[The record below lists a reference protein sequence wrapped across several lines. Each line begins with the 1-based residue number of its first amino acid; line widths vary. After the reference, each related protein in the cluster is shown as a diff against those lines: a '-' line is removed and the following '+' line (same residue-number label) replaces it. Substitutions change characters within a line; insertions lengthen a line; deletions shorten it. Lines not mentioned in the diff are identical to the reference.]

1 MKLGTAGRTVT
12 LGIIGLGGR
21 GVGQMKTLLSMPDV
35 QVNAVCDVY
44 EDRAQNAADIV
55 KEQRGAAPFCTTDY
69 REVLKREDVEAVVIM
84 TSWQT
89 HIPIAIEAM
98 RAGKIVSMEVG
109 GATSLDECWEMVRV
123 SEQTG
128 KGVMLLENCCYNDVE
143 MALLNMIKQGVFGEL
158 VHCRGGYQHDLRDEI
173 GLGDI
178 NRHYRQDNFMHRN
191 GELYPTHELGPIAT
205 YLNLNRGNRMLT
217 LVSMASKAV
226 GEHEWLKKNR
236 PDTDL
241 AKARFNEGDIV
252 TTMISCSNGET
263 IMLTHDCTLPRP
275 YSRGGYVQG
284 VKGVWMEDG
293 HGIYLEDDAHEG
305 GTYAHKFKSD
315 KEMLEKYEHPLW
327 KEYREFGLRGGHGGM
342 DYLVLRAFVE
352 SIQKEVA
359 FPIDVYD
366 TAAWMAITCLSE
378 ESIQKGSAP
387 VNIPDFT
394 SGRWMRREARP
405 GDMFSLD
412 AVYPEAFTE

>member
-12 LGIIGLGGR
+12 LGFIGHGQR
-21 GVGQMKTLLSMPDV
+21 GVGQLKTLLSMPDV

-44 EDRAQNAADIV
+44 EDRAQAAAESV
-55 KEQRGAAPFCTTDY
+55 KEARGVLPFCTTDY
-69 REVLKREDVEAVVIM
+69 REVLKREDIEAVVIM

-109 GATSLDECWEMVRV
+109 GATSLDECWELVRV

-173 GLGDI
+173 GNGDI
-178 NRHYRQDNFMHRN
+178 IRHYRQDNFMHRN

-236 PDTDL
+236 PDTEL
-241 AKARFNEGDIV
+241 AKAKFSEGDVV
-252 TTMISCSNGET
+252 TTMISCANGET

-305 GTYAHKFKSD
+305 GTYAHKFSPD

-327 KEYREFGLRGGHGGM
+327 KEYRDFGLRGGHGGM
-342 DYLVLRAFVE
+342 DYLCLRAFVE
-352 SIQKEVA
+352 SIQKDVA

-412 AVYPEAFTE
+412 QVYPEAFEE

>member
-12 LGIIGLGGR
+12 IGFIGHGSR
-21 GVGQMKTLLSMPDV
+21 GVGQLKTLLSMQDV
-35 QVNAVCDVY
+35 QVNAVCDIY
-44 EDRAQNAADIV
+44 EDRAQAAAQSV
-55 KEQRGAAPFCTTDY
+55 EEARGVRPFCTTDY
-69 REVLKREDVEAVVIM
+69 REVICREDIEAVVIM

-98 RAGKIVSMEVG
+98 RAGKVVSMEVG
-109 GATSLDECWEMVRV
+109 GATSLNECWELVRV

-143 MALLNMIKQGVFGEL
+143 MAVLNMIKQGVFGEL

-173 GLGDI
+173 GLGDV

-191 GELYPTHELGPIAT
+191 GELYPTHELGPIAE
-205 YLNLNRGNRMLT
+205 YLNLNHGNRMLT

-226 GEHEWLKKNR
+226 GEHAWLQKNR
-236 PDTDL
+236 PDTEL
-241 AKARFNEGDIV
+241 ANARFNEGDIV
-252 TTMISCSNGET
+252 TTMISCANGET

-284 VKGVWMEDG
+284 TKGMWMEDG

-305 GTYAHKFKSD
+305 GTYAHRFSPD

-342 DYLVLRAFVE
+342 DYLCLRAFVE
-352 SIQKEVA
+352 SIQKNVK

-387 VNIPDFT
+387 VAIPDFT
-394 SGRWMRREARP
+394 SGRWMQKQDRP

-412 AVYPEAFTE
+412 AVYPEAFEE